1 MTQKIKVEY
10 SFESKA
16 EILDKQSEEIKEYES
31 YFKNDIL
38 PEIQEIEKRKI
49 KARERAYRIY
59 VSMKTFKI

>member
-1 MTQKIKVEY
+1 MTWKIKVEY

-59 VSMKTFKI
+59 VSMKTFKT

>member
-1 MTQKIKVEY
+1 MTKKIKVEY

-59 VSMKTFKI
+59 VSMKTFKT

>member
-59 VSMKTFKI
+59 VSMKTFKT

>member
-38 PEIQEIEKRKI
+38 PEIQEIEKRKT

-59 VSMKTFKI
+59 VSMKTFKT

>member
-1 MTQKIKVEY
+1 MTQKIEVKY

-16 EILDKQSEEIKEYES
+16 EILDKQSEEIREYEN

-59 VSMKTFKI
+59 VSMKTFKT

>member
-31 YFKNDIL
+31 YFNNDIL

-59 VSMKTFKI
+59 VSMKTFKT

>member
-1 MTQKIKVEY
+1 MTQKIEVQY
-10 SFESKA
+10 SFEGKA

-38 PEIQEIEKRKI
+38 PDMQEIEKRKI

-59 VSMKTFKI
+59 VSIKSFKT

>member
-1 MTQKIKVEY
+1 MTQKIEVEY
-10 SFESKA
+10 SVESKA
-16 EILDKQSEEIKEYES
+16 EVLDKQSKEIKEYES

-59 VSMKTFKI
+59 VSMKTFKT

>member
-10 SFESKA
+10 SFESKS
-16 EILDKQSEEIKEYES
+16 EILDKRSEEIKEYES

-59 VSMKTFKI
+59 VSMKTFKT

>member
-1 MTQKIKVEY
+1 MTQKIEVEY

-16 EILDKQSEEIKEYES
+16 EILDKQSEEIREYEN

-59 VSMKTFKI
+59 VSMKTFKT

>member
-38 PEIQEIEKRKI
+38 PEILEIEKRKI

-59 VSMKTFKI
+59 VSMKTFKT

>member
-10 SFESKA
+10 TFESKA

-59 VSMKTFKI
+59 VSMKTFKT

>member
-16 EILDKQSEEIKEYES
+16 EILDKQSEEIREYES

-59 VSMKTFKI
+59 VSMKTFKT